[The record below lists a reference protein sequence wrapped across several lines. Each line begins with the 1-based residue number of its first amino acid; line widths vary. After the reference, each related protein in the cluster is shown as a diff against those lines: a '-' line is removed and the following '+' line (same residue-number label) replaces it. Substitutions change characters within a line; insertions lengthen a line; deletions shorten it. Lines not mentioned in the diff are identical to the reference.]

1 MLFPAMDEAPGVK
14 SGLIIPAVMEFRS
27 MIAGIMSR
35 HRHPSFAPLGSTR
48 PEARPALPIED
59 HLWRLDTL
67 DLETLQIRRRLR

>member
-14 SGLIIPAVMEFRS
+14 SGLIIPGVMDLRS

-48 PEARPALPIED
+48 AEARPTLPID
-59 HLWRLDTL
+59 DPLWRLDAL
-67 DLETLQIRRRLR
+67 DPETLPIRRRLR

>member
-48 PEARPALPIED
+48 PQARPTLPIDD
-59 HLWRLDTL
+59 HVWRLDAL
-67 DLETLQIRRRLR
+67 DPETLPIRRRLR

>member
-14 SGLIIPAVMEFRS
+14 SGLLILAVMDFRS
-27 MIAGIMSR
+27 MIARIMSR
-35 HRHPSFAPLGSTR
+35 HRPPQSPLLGSTR